1 VSNIERWVQRVEG
14 VSYVHADLNSGTAR
28 VWFQPKRRPDPAAMW
43 KAVEDVGYEPTKI
56 VIGDKVYK
64 GPKR

>member
-1 VSNIERWVQRVEG
+1 MSNIERWVQRVEG
-14 VSYVHADLNSGTAR
+14 VAFVHTDLNTGTAQ
-28 VWFQPKRRPDPAAMW
+28 VWFKAKQRPDPAAMW

-56 VIGDKVYK
+56 VIGQEVYK